1 MTVVEY
7 VSLYICVC
15 VSTTEVQIK
24 ETAAYCGHRETSK
37 EKPALVPD
45 QSGSHAPLI
54 PRHH

>member
-45 QSGSHAPLI
+45 QSSSHAPLI